1 MKSSS
6 NNIGDKKVA
15 FYTLGCKLNFAETS
29 MISRKFLEQGYKK
42 VGFDSGADVFIVNTC
57 SVTQVADKKCRQAI
71 KKATGKGAKVVVI
84 GCYSQLKPEEISA
97 IEGVDLVLGIQ
108 EKFNVVAHVENL
120 LNGYPDRII
129 SGNIKDIKNY
139 DAAFSTTDRTRAFLK
154 IQDGCDYYCS
164 YCTVPLARGK
174 SRNESISEI
183 LKHADTIAS
192 QGIKEIIL
200 TGVNIGDFGKSTGE
214 NFLQLISKLDTLQD
228 IARFRISSI
237 EPNLL
242 TDEII
247 SFVQQSE
254 KFVPHFHV
262 PLQSGSNKILSAM
275 NRRYC
280 SELFINRVKKIKSL
294 MPFACIGSDVIVGF
308 PGETVE
314 DFNATFSLIKAL
326 DIDYLHVF
334 PYSER
339 PFTKAITMKDMV
351 KSIDK
356 TKRSRLLIE
365 LSEIKRQQFY
375 KFNTGR
381 IEKVIFESRNIEGKM
396 FGFTSNYIKVE
407 APFCKELIGKV
418 IDVKLTNTTLK
429 GNFDVEFMREKSI
442 LY

>member
-1 MKSSS
+1 VKSSS